1 MEALK
6 AGDDSVEYRVV
17 DLVVVADCG
26 GTPSNKPLQYFQ
38 TKKEAEDWKRRQVA
52 DWAYVV
58 SERPVKALRV
68 ADASGC
74 VRFFRIGDDV
84 TKLCYSAEDE
94 KLKVRERALEKLT
107 TEERLALGL

>member
-6 AGDDSVEYRVV
+6 AGDESVEYRVV

-26 GTPSNKPLQYFQ
+26 STPKPNPLQYFE
-38 TKKEAEDWKRRQVA
+38 TKKQAEDWKRRQPA

-68 ADASGC
+68 MDGSGT

-84 TKLCYSAEDE
+84 THLCFDAEEE
-94 KLKVRERALEKLT
+94 KRQVRARALEKLT
-107 TEERLALGL
+107 PEERLALNL